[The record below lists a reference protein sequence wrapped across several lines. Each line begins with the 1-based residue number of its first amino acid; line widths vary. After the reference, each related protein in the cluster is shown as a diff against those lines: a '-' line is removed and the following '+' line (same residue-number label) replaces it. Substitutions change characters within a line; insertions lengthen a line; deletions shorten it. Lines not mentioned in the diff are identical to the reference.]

1 MAEVTSPTQR
11 IIPGAPPPAPAHKS
25 QKKKRKTNKP
35 KSAPESAD
43 GHVDIPDT
51 TAAALTEEAPK
62 AEDVKEG
69 HVAPQ
74 LTVQASEV
82 EPGTP
87 LADGQKFSPIAELLS
102 KRIKAGNKKIVCNFS
117 RFPYVCHAYI
127 AL

>member
-11 IIPGAPPPAPAHKS
+11 IIPGAPPPAPASKS
-25 QKKKRKTNKP
+25 QKKKRKANKP
-35 KSAPESAD
+35 KSSSDPAE

-87 LADGQKFSPIAELLS
+87 LLDGQLASPTVDMLN
-102 KRIKAGNKKIVCNFS
+102 KRLKATNKKIVCDSINS
-117 RFPYVCHAYI
+117 
-127 AL
+127 